1 MMTNPEHNETNA
13 PHRMLIVDD
22 KKSVRTMLVEV
33 FRDRDFDISEAG
45 SGEEAIE
52 LINKSSFQI
61 VLSDLSMPN
70 KSGIDV
76 LRAAKS
82 RNQET
87 EVIIAT
93 GYGTIEIAVEA
104 MRLGAHDFITKPI
117 NIAELERKVD
127 KIVRKIETADQVTM
141 QTWIHPG
148 IQHMVGAS
156 RQTKDL
162 MKMILR
168 VAPSK
173 SSVLITGPSGVGK
186 ELVARAIH
194 EASPR
199 RDNPFIA
206 VNCAA
211 LAPGTL
217 ESELFGHEAGAFTG
231 ANTRRI
237 GRFEKANEGTLF
249 LDEVAEIEPAVQT
262 KLLRTL
268 QEGEIDRVGGTKT
281 IKVDCRIV
289 AATNRNL
296 EEAIKAGDFREDFF
310 YRLNVISLTVAPLRE
325 RREDIPALV
334 DHFLRKYSIEL
345 AKEVYEVE
353 DDVFAVFL
361 QYPWPG
367 NVRELENVIE
377 RAVVLAETDCITRNE
392 LPEELIDRQEIPEPL
407 EPERGG
413 AEPLPDQTEK
423 LESDLIRGA
432 LEKFHWNKTKTAE
445 HLGLKRTTLQYKIK
459 KYGLD

>member
-1 MMTNPEHNETNA
+1 MTEPQPDTPTI

-22 KKSVRTMLVEV
+22 KASMRTMLVEV
-33 FRDRDFDISEAG
+33 FKDQGFDIHEAG
-45 SGEEAIE
+45 SGEEAIAMIAE
-52 LINKSSFQI
+52 EPFQI
-61 VLSDLSMPN
+61 IISDLSMPN

-76 LRAAKS
+76 LRAAKAAS
-82 RNQET
+82 QET

-93 GYGTIEIAVEA
+93 GYGTIETAVEA

-127 KIVRKIETADQVTM
+127 KIVRKIDRIGQSNM
-141 QTWIHPG
+141 RTWIHPG

-156 RQTKDL
+156 KQTKDL

-199 RDNPFIA
+199 RDKPFIA

-231 ANTRRI
+231 ANARRI
-237 GRFEKANEGTLF
+237 GRFEAAHEGTLF
-249 LDEVAEIEPAVQT
+249 LDEVAEIDAAVQT

-289 AATNRNL
+289 AATNREL
-296 EEAIKAGDFREDFF
+296 DEAIKAGDFREDFY
-310 YRLNVISLTVAPLRE
+310 YRLNVISLNVAPLRD

-334 DHFLRKYSIEL
+334 DHFLHKYSIEL
-345 AKEVYEVE
+345 GKEVYEVQ

-367 NVRELENVIE
+367 NIRELENVIE
-377 RAVVLAETDCITRNE
+377 RAVVLAETDSITRDD
-392 LPEELIDRQEIPEPL
+392 LPPEIIERQEVAELIDPEST
-407 EPERGG
+407 EE
-413 AEPLPDQTEK
+413 ETLPDQTEK
-423 LESDLIRGA
+423 LECDLIRGA

-459 KYGLD
+459 KYNLQ

>member
-1 MMTNPEHNETNA
+1 MNDSERSTA
-13 PHRMLIVDD
+13 AIPHRMLIVDD
-22 KKSVRTMLVEV
+22 KAGVRTMLVEV
-33 FRDRDFDISEAG
+33 FRDQGFDIREAG
-45 SGEEAIE
+45 SGEEAIS
-52 LINKSSFQI
+52 LIDEEPFQI
-61 VLSDLSMPN
+61 VISDLSMPN
-70 KSGIDV
+70 KNGIAV

-82 RNQET
+82 ASQET

-93 GYGTIEIAVEA
+93 GYGTIETAVEA

-117 NIAELERKVD
+117 NIAELERKVE
-127 KIVRKIETADQVTM
+127 KIVRKIERIEQSTM

-156 RQTKDL
+156 LQTKEL

-199 RDNPFIA
+199 RDKPFIA

-231 ANTRRI
+231 ANKLRI
-237 GRFEKANEGTLF
+237 GRFETANEGTLF
-249 LDEVAEIEPAVQT
+249 LDEVAEIEPAIQT

-289 AATNRNL
+289 AATNRQL
-296 EEAIKAGDFREDFF
+296 DEAIKSGNFREDFY
-310 YRLNVISLTVAPLRE
+310 YRLNVISLDVAPLRE

-345 AKEVYEVE
+345 EKEVCEVE

-377 RAVVLAETDCITRNE
+377 RAVVLAATDSITRNE
-392 LPEELIDRQEIPEPL
+392 LPPELIERQEVPELL
-407 EPERGG
+407 EPEKSG
-413 AEPLPDQTEK
+413 EETLPDRCEK

-459 KYGLD
+459 KYDLQ